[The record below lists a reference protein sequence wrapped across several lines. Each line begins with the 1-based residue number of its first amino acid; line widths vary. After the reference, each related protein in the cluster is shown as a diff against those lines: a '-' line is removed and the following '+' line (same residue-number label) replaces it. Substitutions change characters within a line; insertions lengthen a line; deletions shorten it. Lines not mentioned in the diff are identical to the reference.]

1 MLTFAAILI
10 VPWLLALLLT
20 PAVIR
25 FAQSRGYLDVPTA
38 RKAHKAPVA
47 LLGGIAVFASIA
59 VGLLL
64 VSIFVTPVREA
75 LFGYASL
82 GALGLGAL
90 LMVALGTWD
99 DLYDM
104 RPMTKLA
111 GQIAIASLT
120 WAMGFRAG
128 AIELP
133 FELLLTSAAPVSFL
147 VTVGWIVIVSNAFN
161 LIDGIDGLTAGV
173 SVITALTVFLLANQN
188 GATVPVIAAL
198 ALSGALAG
206 FLRFNL
212 PPARIFLGDAGA
224 LSIGYV
230 TAVLAMASYQK
241 SPAAVAL
248 IVPLLVLGL
257 PLLEPILAVLRRGL
271 SHLRKRG
278 AEGLRPG
285 EMLRAVTLAD
295 RGHLHHLLLRNGLSV
310 PESLAVLYAICIAL
324 AVVGL
329 GTRDA
334 SSTLRW
340 GLFGVLVACGFAALR
355 GLERCA
361 QRRDREQQ
369 ARLEN
374 ESGAQPAP
382 SLAEGSRR
390 AAG

>member
-1 MLTFAAILI
+1 MAIFAAILI
-10 VPWLLALLLT
+10 VPWLLALVLT
-20 PAVIR
+20 PATIR
-25 FAQSRGYLDVPTA
+25 FAHSRGYLDYPTE
-38 RKAHKAPVA
+38 RKAHKMPVA
-47 LLGGIAVFASIA
+47 LLGGIAVFAAI
-59 VGLLL
+59 VLGLLAL
-64 VSIFVTPVREA
+64 APFVEPVRNG
-75 LFGYASL
+75 LFGHASL

-111 GQIAIASLT
+111 GQIAIAALT
-120 WAMGFRAG
+120 WAMGFRIG
-128 AIELP
+128 SIELP
-133 FELLLTSAAPVSFL
+133 FELLLTAAAPVSLL
-147 VTVGWIVIVSNAFN
+147 VTIGWIVVIANAFN

-224 LSIGYV
+224 LSIGYM

-257 PLLEPILAVLRRGL
+257 PLLDPILAVIRRSLLHLRR
-271 SHLRKRG
+271 RG
-278 AEGLRPG
+278 AEGLRPS
-285 EMLRAVTLAD
+285 EMIRAVTLAD

-310 PESLAVLYAICIAL
+310 PESLAVLYAVCVAL

-329 GTRDA
+329 GTRDVN
-334 SSTLRW
+334 STLRW
-340 GLFGVLVACGFAALR
+340 GLFLALIGAGFASLR
-355 GLERCA
+355 ALERRA
-361 QRRDREQQ
+361 SRRDLEVA
-369 ARLEN
+369 ARAN
-374 ESGAQPAP
+374 AAHGSADGR
-382 SLAEGSRR
+382 LAEGSRR